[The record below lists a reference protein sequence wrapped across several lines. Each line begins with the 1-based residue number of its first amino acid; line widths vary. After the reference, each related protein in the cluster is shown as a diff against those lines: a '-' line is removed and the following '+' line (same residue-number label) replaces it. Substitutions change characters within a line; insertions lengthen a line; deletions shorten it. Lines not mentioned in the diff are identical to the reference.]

1 MKNQTSFLNFG
12 FHEKISVYIF
22 MFQPLCSFSVFKNS
36 FVSNFCRRLNFYL
49 VSELFWLQGDAFAA
63 EGFVAWACGRPYYS
77 GRSVGLILVMKGG
90 GIQWKYI

>member
-1 MKNQTSFLNFG
+1 
-12 FHEKISVYIF
+12 
-22 MFQPLCSFSVFKNS
+22 
-36 FVSNFCRRLNFYL
+36 L